1 MSARALSAALVMAAI
16 ILFVG
21 CSQENTAET
30 AATGGAAP
38 GSNGPGGATAAALPK
53 PRPAPTAEL
62 PDPVVTMHTSLGDVM
77 FRLNQ
82 KAAPRTVSNF
92 VDYVLT
98 KHYDG
103 TIIHQIDA
111 GYALIGG
118 SYTEKLVQKPV
129 RYPIPSESANG
140 LKNRRGTI
148 AMLRNPA
155 DPNSATSQYFINLA
169 DNPKLDR
176 SGDKREEAGYCV
188 FGEVIQGL
196 DVLEKIAQVR
206 TADVKGF
213 TKLPTQTVLVQSM
226 SVVR

>member
-1 MSARALSAALVMAAI
+1 MSARALSAVLVMAAI

-21 CSQENTAET
+21 CGQENTAET
-30 AATGGAAP
+30 AATGGAATTTS
-38 GSNGPGGATAAALPK
+38 GTSGANGAMLPK

-62 PDPVVTMHTSLGDVM
+62 PDPVVTMHTSLGDVLI
-77 FRLNQ
+77 RLNQ

-118 SYTEKLVQKPV
+118 TYTDKLVQKPV
-129 RYPIPSESANG
+129 RYPIANESANG

-176 SGDKREEAGYCV
+176 TGDKPEEAGYCV

-196 DVLEKIAQVR
+196 DVLEKISQVR